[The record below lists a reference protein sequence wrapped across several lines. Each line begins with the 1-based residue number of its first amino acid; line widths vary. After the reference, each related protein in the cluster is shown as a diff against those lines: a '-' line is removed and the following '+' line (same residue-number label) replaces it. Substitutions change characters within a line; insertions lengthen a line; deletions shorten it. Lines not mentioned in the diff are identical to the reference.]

1 MHIFLFLLLFL
12 AAIVIFG
19 LSIVG
24 FILRAI
30 FGLGRGSSSRTK

>member
-30 FGLGRGSSSRTK
+30 YVDFEEVK